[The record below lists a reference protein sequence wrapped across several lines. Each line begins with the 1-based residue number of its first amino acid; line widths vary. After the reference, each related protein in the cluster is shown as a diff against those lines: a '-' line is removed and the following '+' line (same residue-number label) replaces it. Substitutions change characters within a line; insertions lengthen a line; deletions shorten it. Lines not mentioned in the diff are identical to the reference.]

1 MIPIH
6 LKNSGLQGYRSS
18 EIGSNLEQ
26 FWTQIVMVEIDKRT
40 YLVYCKIFVFA
51 ISKNRSV
58 PASQNLKE

>member
-26 FWTQIVMVEIDKRT
+26 FLDPNCDGRDW
-40 YLVYCKIFVFA
+40 
-51 ISKNRSV
+51 
-58 PASQNLKE
+58 